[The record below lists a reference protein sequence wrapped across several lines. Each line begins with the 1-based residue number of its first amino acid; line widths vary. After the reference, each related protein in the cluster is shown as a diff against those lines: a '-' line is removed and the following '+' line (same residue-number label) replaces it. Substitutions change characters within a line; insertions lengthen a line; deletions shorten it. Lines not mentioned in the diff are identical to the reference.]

1 MSCGRSEGLE
11 FTGGTIVFLRALE
24 ECLEAMSIDG
34 LSDLTRSIQHM
45 HVHELAT
52 RATSK

>member
-1 MSCGRSEGLE
+1 MSCGCSEGLGL
-11 FTGGTIVFLRALE
+11 TGGSIVFLRALE

-34 LSDLTRSIQHM
+34 LSDLIRSIRHM
-45 HVHELAT
+45 HVHKLAT